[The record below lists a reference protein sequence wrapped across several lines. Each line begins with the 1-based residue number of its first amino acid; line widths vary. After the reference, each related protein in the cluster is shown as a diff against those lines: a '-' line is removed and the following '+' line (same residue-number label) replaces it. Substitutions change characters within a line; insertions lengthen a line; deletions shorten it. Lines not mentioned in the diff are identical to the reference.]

1 MNTTTLIE
9 LADTV
14 LDVDFDAW
22 RKAGVKVVGLDV
34 DGTIT
39 VHNGKVIEPGVIE
52 YIQKAAAKG
61 MRFVFFTN
69 NIFKRRLLRMQTD
82 FGGPKIIAGIYSP
95 HYLLDRKPRRILL
108 RRMQTE
114 LGLKPEH
121 IGVVGNTY
129 TADVRSA
136 VRMGI
141 ARVAWVEGYARHGIF
156 DRLIRRPLK
165 RHHRRKVQQ
174 RLNLK

>member
-1 MNTTTLIE
+1 MKTTTQIE
-9 LADTV
+9 LADAV
-14 LDVDFDAW
+14 LDVDFAAW
-22 RKAGVKVVGLDV
+22 RKAGIKVVGLDV

-69 NIFKRRLLRMQTD
+69 NVFTRRLLRMQVD
-82 FGGPKIIAGIYSP
+82 FGGPKVIEAVYNP
-95 HYLLDRKPRRILL
+95 HYFFDRKPRRILL
-108 RRMQTE
+108 RRMQKE

-141 ARVAWVEGYARHGIF
+141 ARVAWVEGYTRRGVF
-156 DRLIRRPLK
+156 DTLVRRPLK
-165 RHHRRKVQQ
+165 RYHRRKVQR
-174 RLNLK
+174 RLGF